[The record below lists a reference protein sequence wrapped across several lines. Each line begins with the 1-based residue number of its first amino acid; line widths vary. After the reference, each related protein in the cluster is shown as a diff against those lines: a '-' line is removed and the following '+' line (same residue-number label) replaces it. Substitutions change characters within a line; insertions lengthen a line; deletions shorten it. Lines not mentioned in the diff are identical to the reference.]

1 MSDINEIVSTFSG
14 KDIRVIE
21 CDSELWMPIV
31 DIAGA
36 IGYGNDQLTR
46 LVRNNSELFE
56 GFNRTTSTVA
66 RQDKPPVTL
75 SCVNEQG
82 LYMLL
87 SKISLNQV
95 QDPAVRQNII
105 TFNRW
110 MVSEIKRIREERSV
124 KLTPMQT
131 PGEVLKDE
139 MSIAMMIQEYLGL
152 DKTLLMV
159 TAITRT
165 EKQTGTS
172 LVEYKNLL
180 PPVVGPVAILTA
192 TEVGKQVDM
201 QASKV
206 NLKLAEL
213 GLHEKKGG
221 IWTLTEAGKEYGA
234 PFYENVNH
242 GSGSTWQGVINKWSP
257 KVIELIKDN
266 A

>member
-1 MSDINEIVSTFSG
+1 MTNLNEVVSTFSG

-21 CDSELWMPIV
+21 CDSELWLPITDV
-31 DIAGA
+31 ANA
-36 IGYGNDQLTR
+36 IGYGSTQLNTMISR
-46 LVRNNSELFE
+46 NSELFE
-56 GFNRTTSTVA
+56 GFNRNISTMSSSGTPIKMA
-66 RQDKPPVTL
+66 
-75 SCVNEQG
+75 CVNEQG

-95 QDPAVRQNII
+95 QDPTVKQNII